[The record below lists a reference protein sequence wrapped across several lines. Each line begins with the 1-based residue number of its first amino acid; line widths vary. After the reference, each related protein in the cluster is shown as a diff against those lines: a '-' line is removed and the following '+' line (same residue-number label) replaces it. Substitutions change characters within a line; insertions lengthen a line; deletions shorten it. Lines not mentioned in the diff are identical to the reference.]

1 MSTKTVALLAALLAL
16 CAALSWTNPTYEAYQ
31 KFQEQLLR
39 QAVERM
45 ESSQPG
51 KEPGIINKLMK
62 SKNSMFFQSLIQSQT
77 VHRDLVLFSLFETNI
92 FSAQIVVLGIGG
104 EFFPMTNVEE
114 ALRGLAGQP
123 TGCAE
128 QIA

>member
-1 MSTKTVALLAALLAL
+1 MSIKTVALLALVMVIG
-16 CAALSWTNPTYEAYQ
+16 AALAWTNPTYEAYK

-51 KEPGIINKLMK
+51 KQPGIINKLMK

-77 VHRDLVLFSLFETNI
+77 VHRDLVLFSIFETNI

-104 EFFPMTNVEE
+104 KFVPVTNVEE
-114 ALRGLAGQP
+114 ALHDVEKSVLSPRQ
-123 TGCAE
+123 
-128 QIA
+128 